1 MWIPK
6 SATEIEEAAGR
17 RDLEET
23 RTFDAKAAL
32 PDPRKN
38 HDLAVDVAAMTVEG
52 GSLLYGLG
60 EDGNKRLTVLS
71 PFTLA
76 GASERVAQIVE
87 TSISEAPF
95 IRVQALHTDADP
107 AIGYLLVAVPQSA
120 RAPHQVITG
129 NDMRYYG
136 RGAKGNRIL
145 SEGEVAALYARREQW
160 KADRE
165 QLLVDE
171 LARAPAAD
179 PGLGYVVGFLR
190 PVVPD
195 DSTVER
201 VASSGDEVRK
211 LLIGGA
217 QSWGD
222 VQADPR
228 EGRRYEPDFRHA
240 MHVWRRGAAGW
251 AVSTWREEDDKP
263 GYTAKIELDFDGTAH
278 LFCGRVADTVGDPG
292 RLVLFEMILAGNLAS
307 FFAAMGALYDAARYV
322 GHVDVGAAV
331 TGIEGAA
338 PYGLH
343 HWGDNTFT
351 GPPPRRTSR
360 VSAAELRDNAKGV
373 TLSLIGRLLEATRG
387 SSYSVFE
394 KDPDEDPSS
403 PS

>member
-17 RDLEET
+17 GDLEET

-52 GSLLYGLG
+52 GSLLFGLG
-60 EDGNKRLTVLS
+60 EDKNKRLTVLS
-71 PFTLA
+71 PFKLA
-76 GASERVAQIVE
+76 GASERVAQIAE

-160 KADRE
+160 EADRE

-179 PGLGYVVGFLR
+179 SGLGYVVGFIR

-195 DSTVER
+195 DSMVER
-201 VASSGDEVRK
+201 VAPSGDEARK
-211 LLIGGA
+211 LLLGGA

-222 VQADPR
+222 VQPDS
-228 EGRRYEPDFRHA
+228 EGGAYGPDFRRA
-240 MHVWRRGAAGW
+240 IHVWRRGAVGW
-251 AVSTWREEDDKP
+251 TFSTWREGEDKP
-263 GYTAKIELDFDGTAH
+263 RNTAKIDLDFDGTGH
-278 LFCGRVADTVGDPG
+278 FFCGRVAETIGDPG

-307 FFAAMGALYDAARYV
+307 FFAAMGALYDAAGYV

-360 VSAAELRDNAKGV
+360 VSAAELRDDAKGV

-394 KDPDEDPSS
+394 KDPEEELSS